1 MTVSITFTHRGGDMD
16 DGSEAGIPALVAE
29 LDGPL
34 DDEHPDVSVTDD
46 ESSWSI
52 SAFQG
57 GSLVFENLDD
67 SEVEP
72 RHLPQVSRAEMIRVM
87 TLLARGDLTALE
99 QLDWQ
104 PGYA

>member
-1 MTVSITFTHRGGDMD
+1 MSITFTHRGGDMA
-16 DGSEAGIPALVAE
+16 DGSEESIPELVAE

-34 DDEHPDVSVTDD
+34 DDEHPDVAVTDD
-46 ESSWSI
+46 DSSWSI

-67 SEVEP
+67 GDVEP
-72 RHLPQVSRAEMIRVM
+72 RHLPQVSRTEMIRVL
-87 TLLARGDLTALE
+87 TLLARGDLRALQ